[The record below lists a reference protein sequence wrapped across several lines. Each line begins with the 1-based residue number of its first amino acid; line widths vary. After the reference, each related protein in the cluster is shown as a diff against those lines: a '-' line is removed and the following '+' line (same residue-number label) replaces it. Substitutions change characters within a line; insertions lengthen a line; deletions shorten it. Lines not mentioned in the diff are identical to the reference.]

1 MNGWLFQSLGIVKVI
16 CVIGYRCY
24 VSFMFWERSD
34 VLKLIHLCS
43 ISQLSV
49 VGVYVYIIIHNATW
63 SGSDV
68 LVVLCKSCML
78 QS

>member
-1 MNGWLFQSLGIVKVI
+1 MFAATNCLILKKL
-16 CVIGYRCY
+16 
-24 VSFMFWERSD
+24 VSERND
-34 VLKLIHLCS
+34 VLKLIHLRS

-49 VGVYVYIIIHNATW
+49 VGVYVYIIIHNASW